1 MKTRLLVAAIAVS
14 LAAGLPGVAAAQ
26 SKPGMAPALP
36 PAAPATVDIR
46 VCNESGRN
54 GTVAI
59 SYVEVGSG
67 RFINRG
73 WYDVANGACT
83 ALVSTDNANFYMYG
97 DSTDGSGLTW
107 AGNHALCVQY
117 PGPYTFWSD
126 GSDTCPTGYEI
137 RNFVV
142 MHAEQTGTYT
152 WTLDP

>member
-1 MKTRLLVAAIAVS
+1 MKARLVAAGIAAAV
-14 LAAGLPGVAAAQ
+14 AAGAPGLACAQ
-26 SKPGMAPALP
+26 SKPGMAPAAP
-36 PAAPATVDIR
+36 VQPATVDIR

-73 WYDVANGACT
+73 WYDVANGAC
-83 ALVSTDNANFYMYG
+83 AELVSTDNANFYMYG
-97 DSTDGSGLTW
+97 DATDGSGLSWSGDHT
-107 AGNHALCVQY
+107 LCVRY

-126 GSDTCPTGYEI
+126 GSDTCPAGYET

-142 MHAEQTGTYT
+142 MRADDVGTYT

>member
-1 MKTRLLVAAIAVS
+1 MKTHPVVAALALAFAVAS
-14 LAAGLPGVAAAQ
+14 PGLAAAQ
-26 SKPGMAPALP
+26 SKPGMAPSA
-36 PAAPATVDIR
+36 PARAATVDIR

-73 WYDVANGACT
+73 WYDVNNGACT
-83 ALVSTDNANFYMYG
+83 DLVSTDNANFYMYG
-97 DSTDGSGLTW
+97 DTTDGSGRSW
-107 AGNHALCVQY
+107 SGDHALCVQY

-126 GSDTCPTGYEI
+126 GSDTCPSGYET

-142 MHAEQTGTYT
+142 MHAEDVGPYT
-152 WTLDP
+152 WTLEP

>member
-1 MKTRLLVAAIAVS
+1 MRTHLFVAAIAAS
-14 LAAGLPGVAAAQ
+14 LVAGSPGLADAQ
-26 SKPGMAPALP
+26 SKPGMAP
-36 PAAPATVDIR
+36 PAPARPATVDIR

-59 SYVEVGSG
+59 SYVEVGTG

-73 WYDVANGACT
+73 WYTVNNGACA

-97 DSTDGSGLTW
+97 ETTDGSGRVW
-107 AGNHALCVQY
+107 AGNHALCVQH

-126 GSDTCPTGYEI
+126 GSDTCPAGYET

-142 MHAEQTGTYT
+142 MHAESVGQYT
-152 WTLDP
+152 WTLTP

>member
-1 MKTRLLVAAIAVS
+1 MKTRLVAAAIAATLVAGAPG
-14 LAAGLPGVAAAQ
+14 LAIAQ
-26 SKPGMAPALP
+26 SKPGMAPAA
-36 PAAPATVDIR
+36 PARPATVDIR

-54 GTVAI
+54 ASVAI

-73 WYDVANGACT
+73 WYVVNNGQCT
-83 ALVSTDNANFYMYG
+83 AIVSTDNANFYMYG
-97 DSTDGSGLTW
+97 DAIDGSGRSW
-107 AGNHALCVQY
+107 SGNHALCVQY

-126 GSDTCPTGYEI
+126 GSNTCPSGYET

-142 MHAEQTGTYT
+142 LRAEDVGTYT